1 MQGVWSVLGTRV
13 LRKLTSGGRVQRRWA
28 QNIAEAMPG
37 KGSQDTWTRSREARR
52 PGAQPDSEERGLCR
66 CQHQG
71 VWNRIQPGA
80 RTRTISTGTSDAQL
94 GLRLL
99 LLTALQL
106 SRLLSPPPA
115 PQVGPETWEVSH
127 EVPRGESG
135 NPTPATLLGP
145 SSAPKPNSSICVYAL
160 AFTSLSDVASTATCG
175 VRAPQAASLP
185 RARGPALPREGAGG
199 SGARSSAPAPGG
211 REVALLHF
219 PAGSRSPAPPAP
231 PAPPA
236 VNSAQSAGAPF
247 SGASGEG
254 QAPVGLGP
262 RGRWPRVGAAKPR
275 GTRLSHP
282 QAPRVPGAR
291 RAGLGHGPGYY
302 QRSAQKSGQGL
313 LLGAASPLIASR
325 LFLCVCSSGSSG
337 GTFQKCSVPPPP
349 PPHPPKAAW
358 SRIAEAAALERTPSR
373 EQNLGHR
380 QWRDQVGALGSPGSG
395 QAVRQSPACPRESA
409 AASACWLAPLHLTAL
424 APTPP
429 WRLPWGGYNS
439 ETVRIPPRHLAPHAS
454 CCC

>member
-1 MQGVWSVLGTRV
+1 MSRNSAKGSVRRCQKPPPGHVGSLGGGTAVRGSRV
-13 LRKLTSGGRVQRRWA
+13 CSRGLLA

-66 CQHQG
+66 SQHQG

-80 RTRTISTGTSDAQL
+80 RTCTISTGTSDAQL

-106 SRLLSPPPA
+106 SRLPSPPPA
-115 PQVGPETWEVSH
+115 P
-127 EVPRGESG
+127 
-135 NPTPATLLGP
+135 
-145 SSAPKPNSSICVYAL
+145 
-160 AFTSLSDVASTATCG
+160 DVASTATCG

-313 LLGAASPLIASR
+313 LLGAASPLIASH
-325 LFLCVCSSGSSG
+325 LFLCVPKRSQRAPATALRAASQMSFRVLRSRLDSPQVQLWFLRGDLSE
-337 GTFQKCSVPPPP
+337 VLRAP

-409 AASACWLAPLHLTAL
+409 VASACWLAPLHLTAL